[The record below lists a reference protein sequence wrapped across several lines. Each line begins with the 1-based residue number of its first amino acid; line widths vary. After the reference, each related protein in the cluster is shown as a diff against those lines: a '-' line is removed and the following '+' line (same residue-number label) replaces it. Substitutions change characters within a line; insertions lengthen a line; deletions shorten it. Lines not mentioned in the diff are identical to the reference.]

1 MRSRRLVV
9 LWGANDFTWNLFGD
23 DWTAAGHLPYE
34 VWKWINQYSVDRFN
48 LYSASSCSGRY
59 TSRRLYT
66 YSKRGGEK
74 RRTLTKSVMTLI
86 TFISNPNHHLL
97 ISEAPLES
105 QEKDTS
111 LLASTAKA
119 NWPAVTFCAKPFSL
133 TSLLFRTVYLSLL
146 FLPLFLL
153 LCCLHYESSAA

>member
-1 MRSRRLVV
+1 M
-9 LWGANDFTWNLFGD
+9 
-23 DWTAAGHLPYE
+23 
-34 VWKWINQYSVDRFN
+34 
-48 LYSASSCSGRY
+48 
-59 TSRRLYT
+59 TSRGTCSEMIGLQRGIYPMKSENESINIQSIDSIYIAPAVSPGDIRPGVST

-119 NWPAVTFCAKPFSL
+119 NWPAVTFCAKPFSS